1 MIFVALALALPILS
15 LQHVPSLKE
24 AEEINKLGKV
34 FQESDKMAHDGII
47 LLGKVMDQVRDYEC
61 RRNQED
67 CAAWKAYR
75 MGDALT
81 ESQANCDETPENEIC
96 KKARDLLGMSE
107 NGSHK
112 QILGGLVNL
121 AEGVAKDDFQYV
133 NSLMDAV
140 VDYICY
146 KEPGK
151 CTAMR

>member
-1 MIFVALALALPILS
+1 MILVTLALALPILS
-15 LQHVPSLKE
+15 LQHALSPKD

-34 FQESDKMAHDGII
+34 FQESNKIAHDGIV
-47 LLGKVMDQVRDYEC
+47 LLEKVMDQLRDYEC

-67 CAAWKAYR
+67 CAAWNAYR
-75 MGDALT
+75 LGDALT
-81 ESQANCDETPENEIC
+81 ESKANCDETPENEVC
-96 KKARDLLGMSE
+96 KKARDLLRMAD

-112 QILGGLVNL
+112 EILGGLVDL
-121 AEGVAKDDFQYV
+121 AEGVTKDDLQYV
-133 NSLMDAV
+133 NNLMDAV